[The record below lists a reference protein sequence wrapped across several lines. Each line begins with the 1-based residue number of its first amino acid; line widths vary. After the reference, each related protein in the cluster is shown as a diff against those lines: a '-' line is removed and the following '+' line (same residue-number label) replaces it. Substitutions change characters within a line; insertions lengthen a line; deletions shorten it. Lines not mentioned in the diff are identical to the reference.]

1 MTRSMAPLDM
11 CEMEIVVEEAGC
23 NECSKLSSFEC
34 PNDALHEPDPEIMAE
49 DDVSGE
55 ALDVELVRAA
65 RKEEIAYSKS
75 MRVYKTSANPKVSR
89 HDRKAA
95 IGRALDRHEQRR

>member
-1 MTRSMAPLDM
+1 M

-23 NECSKLSSFEC
+23 NEHSELSSFEC
-34 PNDALHEPDPEIMAE
+34 PNDALHEPEPEVMAE

-65 RKEEIAYSKS
+65 RKEEIVYFKS
-75 MRVYKTSANPKVSR
+75 MGVYKKSTNPKV
-89 HDRKAA
+89 
-95 IGRALDRHEQRR
+95 L